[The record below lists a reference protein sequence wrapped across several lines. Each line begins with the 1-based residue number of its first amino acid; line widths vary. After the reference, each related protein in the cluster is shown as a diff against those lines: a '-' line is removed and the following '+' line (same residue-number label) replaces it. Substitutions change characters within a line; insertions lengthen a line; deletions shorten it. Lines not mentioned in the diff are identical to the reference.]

1 MKKILFA
8 CDLDNTLIH
17 SHKLKAAGDICV
29 EIYDGKEQS
38 FISSRAVELLKE
50 IAEKILFVPV
60 TTRSI
65 EQYRRIT
72 WLEGT
77 KPEFAV
83 TSNGANL
90 LHFNEIDKIW
100 RQDFYKFIQPYS
112 DEIKAQ
118 KLKLSQDENF
128 TICKIVDGSF
138 LFLKCS
144 ADADKNKLL
153 AELQANTNLVVQNFG
168 LKIYLFPPKLNKGDA
183 LLKLKEIFNPEKTFA
198 AGDSG
203 IDIPMLNVADVAFAH
218 RDLKFQHENLFEF
231 DSADFLAQI
240 AEKTTD

>member
-90 LHFNEIDKIW
+90 LHFNEIDTTW
-100 RQDFYKFIQPYS
+100 RQEFYKFIQPYS

-118 KLKLSQDENF
+118 KLKLAQNNNF

-153 AELQANTNLVVQNFG
+153 SELQANTNLTVQNFG

-183 LLKLKEIFNPEKTFA
+183 LLKLKEIFNPEKTLA

-203 IDIPMLNVADVAFAH
+203 IDIPMLNVADIAFAH